1 VKVGEAVFADAGL
14 GVVVVDNALL
24 DGNSN
29 AVEQI
34 SQQPSIAHRRMA

>member
-1 VKVGEAVFADAGL
+1 MGEAVFVDAGL
-14 GVVVVDNALL
+14 GAAVAVDNALL